1 MSKIVQWK
9 RGNTLVN
16 STYVGAQGEITVNTD
31 NWELVVHDGVQ
42 PGGHPLGGNIGFGRL
57 TISDQTISGTVVDDP
72 IVLNPLGQYSAI
84 QFNSNI
90 FNLVGKDTDLVLTSS
105 ILGEYNPLG
114 NVAQIIVQNS
124 DITQPTALS
133 LTANSQSLGLV
144 INSDGY
150 AGFNSFPGGY
160 TFRVG
165 GSISATEFYA
175 SADFPTGYQ
184 FTTPDGDTGLSHTY
198 DTSQGNV
205 SIVRIRHAGV
215 EVAKF
220 EDNLTTQIT
229 GNLVVTSGDAFGA
242 FPTAFISMYA
252 NVDSYS
258 QLVNQNINNG
268 TDASSDFVAT
278 ADNGNDSTYYIDLGI
293 ASSQHS
299 DPAFF
304 GDTTTVNDAYL
315 YTVGYDQAG
324 PSTGNVG
331 NLIIGS
337 TNGSIKLFVGNTAEA
352 NVVAKVTTDGIIPGA
367 NVTYSLGSQDYQW
380 KDLWVSNNTIYIGG
394 FPITVSADGV
404 LSVNNSPVSTD
415 RLSNGD
421 ALLSISSDGTLT
433 LTHPSPYDLNTNL
446 EIQKAPGNY
455 HTISGAYGL
464 SLQATPVPFGSGL
477 NTNTNYVDIFHDGIS
492 INANANTWGF
502 DTDGNL
508 TIPTDKVI
516 RYPSGTVYG
525 GGGALNIEID
535 GGYPSSIFDGTSL
548 VIDGGVV

>member
-42 PGGHPLGGNIGFGRL
+42 QGGHPLGGNIGFGNL
-57 TISDQTISGTVVDDP
+57 TISDQIISGTVVDGN
-72 IVLNPLGQYSAI
+72 IVLNPLGPNAAI
-84 QFNSNI
+84 QFNANL
-90 FNLVGKDTDLVLTSS
+90 FNLVGKDTNPVLTAR
-105 ILGEYNPLG
+105 ILGNQFNTGVYGYLG
-114 NVAQIIVQNS
+114 NVAQIFAHNS
-124 DITQPTALS
+124 GDITQPTALS
-133 LTANSQSLGLV
+133 LSANSRAMGFV
-144 INSDGY
+144 INSDGF
-150 AGFNSFPGGY
+150 AGLNSSLGGY

-165 GSISATEFYA
+165 GSIGATEFYA
-175 SADFPTGYQ
+175 DANFPTGYQ
-184 FTTPDGDTGLSHTY
+184 FNTADGDTGLSHAY
-198 DTSQGNV
+198 DTTQGNV
-205 SIVRIRHAGV
+205 SVVRIRHAGV

-220 EDNLTTQIT
+220 EDNLTTQLT

-268 TDASSDFVAT
+268 TNASSDFVAT
-278 ADNGNDSTYYIDLGI
+278 ADNGNDISYYVDLGI

-304 GDTTTVNDAYL
+304 GDTTSVNDAYL
-315 YTVGYDQAG
+315 YAAGYDQTG

-337 TNGSIKLFVGNTAEA
+337 TNGAIKLFVGNTAEA
-352 NVVAKVTTDGIIPGA
+352 NVVSKITTEGIIPGA
-367 NVTYSLGSQDYQW
+367 NVAYSLGNQDYQW
-380 KDLWVSNNTIYIGG
+380 KDLWVSNNTIYLGG

-404 LSVNNSPVSTD
+404 LSVNNSPVNT
-415 RLSNGD
+415 RLVNNG
-421 ALLSISSDGTLT
+421 
-433 LTHPSPYDLNTNL
+433 YEVVL
-446 EIQKAPGNY
+446 EP
-455 HTISGAYGL
+455 
-464 SLQATPVPFGSGL
+464 
-477 NTNTNYVDIFHDGIS
+477 
-492 INANANTWGF
+492 
-502 DTDGNL
+502 DGNL

-525 GGGALNIEID
+525 GGNALNIEID
-535 GGYPSSIFDGTSL
+535 GGYPSSMFDETTL

>member
-31 NWELVVHDGVQ
+31 TWELVVHDGLQ
-42 PGGHPLGGNIGFGRL
+42 PGGYPVSGGSGNVGLGNL
-57 TISDQTISGTVVDDP
+57 TISDQTISGTIVDGN
-72 IVLNPLGQYSAI
+72 IILSPLGTNSAI

-90 FNLVGKDTDLVLTSS
+90 FNLVGKDTDLVLTSR
-105 ILGEYNPLG
+105 IVGDQYFINPYGFVG
-114 NVAQIIVQNS
+114 NIAQLTVQNS

-150 AGFNSFPGGY
+150 VGLNSALGGY

-165 GSISATEFYA
+165 GSIAATEYYA

-184 FTTPDGDTGLSHTY
+184 FDTPDGDTGLSHTY

-205 SIVRIRHAGV
+205 SVVRIRHAGV

-220 EDNLTTQIT
+220 QDNLTTQLS
-229 GNLVVTSGDAFGA
+229 GNLVVTSGDAVGL

-315 YTVGYDQAG
+315 YAVGYDQAG
-324 PSTGNVG
+324 PSAGNVG

-337 TNGSIKLFVGNTAEA
+337 TNGAIKFFVGNTAEA
-352 NVVAKVTTDGIIPGA
+352 NVVAKMTTDGIIPGA

-380 KDLWVSNNTIYIGG
+380 KDLWVSNNTIYLGG
-394 FPITVSADGV
+394 FPINVSSDGV
-404 LSVNNSPVSTD
+404 LSVNN
-415 RLSNGD
+415 
-421 ALLSISSDGTLT
+421 
-433 LTHPSPYDLNTNL
+433 
-446 EIQKAPGNY
+446 
-455 HTISGAYGL
+455 
-464 SLQATPVPFGSGL
+464 TPVNSATYRLVNNEYEVVLEP
-477 NTNTNYVDIFHDGIS
+477 
-492 INANANTWGF
+492 
-502 DTDGNL
+502 DGNL